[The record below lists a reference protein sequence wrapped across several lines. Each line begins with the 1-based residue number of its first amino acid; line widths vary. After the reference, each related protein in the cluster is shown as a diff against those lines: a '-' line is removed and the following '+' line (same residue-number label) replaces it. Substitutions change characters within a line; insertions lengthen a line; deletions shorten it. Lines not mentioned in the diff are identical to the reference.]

1 MILQHINCT
10 INNHLDDYRAKLFI
24 GKMFERYQE
33 NMDAFTFLQIK
44 SIVADYLDDGC
55 IHIYE
60 QICYFINLLYIM
72 LIMLTYKPHFF
83 NYLDIE
89 GDAQE

>member
-33 NMDAFTFLQIK
+33 NIDAFTFLQIK
-44 SIVADYLDDGC
+44 SIVAYYLDDGC
-55 IHIYE
+55 IHKYTNTNRYVILLT
-60 QICYFINLLYIM
+60 CFISC
-72 LIMLTYKPHFF
+72 
-83 NYLDIE
+83 
-89 GDAQE
+89 